1 MAHHQNFFNAVRS
14 RKPVIE
20 DPIFGLRAAG
30 PALMSN
36 ISFFEKRI
44 VAWDPIKMRI
54 KS

>member
-20 DPIFGLRAAG
+20 DPVFGLRAAG

-36 ISFFEKRI
+36 VSFFEKRI
-44 VAWDPIKMRI
+44 VEWDPIKMRI